1 MRQKNHTRF
10 VKRAG
15 FVKGR
20 REEGKESVVRIF
32 VLFVLVCFL
41 LAAPAGQA
49 QRKGSKAKPGV
60 SRAELAKRD
69 GEADQAWH
77 AFYTRFREAVR
88 MRDRAA
94 LREMMSPDDFLYT
107 FGDSDNR
114 DQALDYWDDQAKH
127 GMAPYADLERI
138 LGKGIVR
145 IPARMNAYGLPSRD
159 APPAAI
165 KMSYMGLRTSFVF
178 INGRWLW
185 VLYIGGD

>member
-1 MRQKNHTRF
+1 MRNVWF
-10 VKRAG
+10 M
-15 FVKGR
+15 FLILLLL
-20 REEGKESVVRIF
+20 S
-32 VLFVLVCFL
+32 L
-41 LAAPAGQA
+41 LASPASQA
-49 QRKGSKAKPGV
+49 QRRRSQGQAKPRV

-69 GEADQAWH
+69 READQAWP
-77 AFYTRFREAVR
+77 AFYTKFLEAVR
-88 MRDRAA
+88 KRDRAA
-94 LREMMSPDDFLYT
+94 LKEMMSPDDFLYT

-127 GMAPYADLERI
+127 GMTPYADLERI

-145 IPARMNAYGLPSRD
+145 VPARLNIYGLPSRD

-165 KMSYMGLRTSFVF
+165 KMSYIGLRTSFVF